1 MNILSVVI
9 PAYNEEDGVAAVIE
23 RTLSV
28 EPELKKVGLD
38 GLEIIVVD
46 DCSKD
51 RTGEIVKGFV
61 DRGVVLVQHKAN
73 RNYGGALK
81 TGFRYAKGNYLA
93 FMDADGTYPP
103 EYYPKMFQALI
114 EQDADLV
121 IGSRM
126 AGVES
131 DMPLTRRIGNTL
143 FAGLVTILGSVRI
156 TDSASGQRILKR
168 EVLERLY
175 PLPDGLNFTPVM
187 STRALHEDIK
197 MIEVPIRYE
206 ERAGESKLSV
216 VRDGFRFLFSILGT
230 VAVYNPVRLLGAL
243 SILSVVLAVLAIA
256 PWVIAVANGVQVRAA
271 YTNLLF
277 VAMTLAIVAVN
288 LFSTGTVFNYIVGL
302 FYRRPIRQGLLG
314 RPVFRKPLEQ
324 RFGVIGAVLLAVGLV
339 LFIVALIVDRRQPA
353 WFIVVPSAMFVMTGI
368 QLMTSWML
376 VNVLTDL
383 SQRDLKVDHDMR
395 RNATDADNVNVFRKG
410 MDSKRGTGDMSRIT
424 SEANR
429 ISQS

>member
-9 PAYNEEDGVAAVIE
+9 PAYNEEDGVGDVIE
-23 RTLSV
+23 RVLAV

-38 GLEIIVVD
+38 KLELIIVD

-51 RTGEIVKGFV
+51 RTAEIVKSYQ
-61 DRGVVLVQHKAN
+61 DRGVILIQHKVN

-103 EYYPKMFQALI
+103 EYYPKMYQALI
-114 EQDADLV
+114 ANNADLV

-131 DMPLTRRIGNTL
+131 EMPPTRRLGNTI
-143 FAGLVTILGSVRI
+143 FAALVSVIAHTRI

-168 EVLERLY
+168 EALEKLY

-197 MIEVPIRYE
+197 MIEVPIKYE

-216 VRDGFRFLFSILGT
+216 VRDGLRFLFSILGT
-230 VAVYNPVRLLGAL
+230 AAVYNPVRILGAL
-243 SILSVVLAVLAIA
+243 SLAAVVLAALAIV
-256 PWVIAVANGVQVRAA
+256 PWLVALNNGVQDRSGYA
-271 YTNLLF
+271 NLLF
-277 VAMTLAIVAVN
+277 IAMTLAIVAVN
-288 LFSTGTVFNYIVGL
+288 LFSTGTVFNYIVSL
-302 FYRRPIRQGLLG
+302 FHHRPIRQGLFG

-324 RFGVIGAVLLAVGLV
+324 RFGTIGLGLFALGVLL
-339 LFIVALIVDRRQPA
+339 FITALILPGRSEPA
-353 WFIVVPSAMFVMTGI
+353 WFLLVPSAMFVMTGI
-368 QLMTSWML
+368 QLGTSWLL
-376 VNVLTDL
+376 VYLLTEL
-383 SQRDLKVDHDMR
+383 SKRDLKVE
-395 RNATDADNVNVFRKG
+395 ADLSASNSVIEDESVILDK
-410 MDSKRGTGDMSRIT
+410 
-424 SEANR
+424 ALV
-429 ISQS
+429 